1 VPTRSLHTTM
11 PTGTDGNDF
20 TAPDHLPLLGAMCPR
35 CLCGWQPAAIRS
47 RRLHQRPGN
56 VGRVF
61 GGALGGVGAEGGA
74 PATARPPP
82 SPGRLVRGGWC
93 KGLRDK
99 TGTTQNP
106 ASPGGGGPMRG
117 WHAIDGPV
125 WPALSA
131 QKSRLRLVRLSV
143 KSTMHRRGELGHWL
157 EMKGPSLE
165 AADFSYLPCYLS

>member
-1 VPTRSLHTTM
+1 M

-61 GGALGGVGAEGGA
+61 GRALVGVGGVGGA

-82 SPGRLVRGGWC
+82 SPDRLVRGGWC
-93 KGLRDK
+93 KGLRAK
-99 TGTTQNP
+99 TETTQSPSGNP
-106 ASPGGGGPMRG
+106 VRDPFPVRY
-117 WHAIDGPV
+117 AIKEQAG
-125 WPALSA
+125 PALSA
-131 QKSRLRLVRLSV
+131 QKSRCRLVRLSV
-143 KSTMHRRGELGHWL
+143 KSTMHRRGECSHWL
-157 EMKGPSLE
+157 GMKGPSLE

>member
-1 VPTRSLHTTM
+1 MPTRSLHTTM

-35 CLCGWQPAAIRS
+35 CLCGWQPAAIWS

-61 GGALGGVGAEGGA
+61 GRALGGVGGVGGA

-99 TGTTQNP
+99 TETTRNHDD
-106 ASPGGGGPMRG
+106 RI
-117 WHAIDGPV
+117 WTKDG
-125 WPALSA
+125 LLD
-131 QKSRLRLVRLSV
+131 QKKYGLRNVDIFFIRCIFL
-143 KSTMHRRGELGHWL
+143 
-157 EMKGPSLE
+157 PCQ
-165 AADFSYLPCYLS
+165 ADFV

>member
-1 VPTRSLHTTM
+1 MIVSDTLRVPTRSLHTTM

-47 RRLHQRPGN
+47 HRLHQRPGN

-99 TGTTQNP
+99 TETTRNP
-106 ASPGGGGPMRG
+106 AGAGGTSPFPVRYAITEQAGPAR
-117 WHAIDGPV
+117 
-125 WPALSA
+125 SA
-131 QKSRLRLVRLSV
+131 QKSRLRLTRLSV
-143 KSTMHRRGELGHWL
+143 KSTMAQKR
-157 EMKGPSLE
+157 
-165 AADFSYLPCYLS
+165 